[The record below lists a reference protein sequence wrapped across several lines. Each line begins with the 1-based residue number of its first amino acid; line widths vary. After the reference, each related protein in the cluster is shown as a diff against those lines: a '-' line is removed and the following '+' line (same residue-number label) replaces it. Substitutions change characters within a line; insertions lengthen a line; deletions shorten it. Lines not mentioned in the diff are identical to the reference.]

1 MEIIVFDYARTHK
14 ERKEVRNRLG
24 GVSLAF
30 WLVTLSVVTGGRPP
44 PLPPPRLVPSVSP
57 PPHPRPA
64 RRLAANRIDNELGL
78 NLA

>member
-44 PLPPPRLVPSVSP
+44 PPPPPKVS
-57 PPHPRPA
+57 A
-64 RRLAANRIDNELGL
+64 VG
-78 NLA
+78 